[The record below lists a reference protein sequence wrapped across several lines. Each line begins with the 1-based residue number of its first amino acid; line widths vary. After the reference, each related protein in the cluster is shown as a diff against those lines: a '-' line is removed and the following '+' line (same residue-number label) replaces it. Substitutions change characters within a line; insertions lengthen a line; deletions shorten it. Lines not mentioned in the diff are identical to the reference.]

1 MLASYGLFVVLYFL
15 FTVSRRTTPQRYQD
29 TLQGFQF
36 LVLILAGIAIAQLPA
51 QFIVDP
57 RRTLMFF
64 GIFPNAVL
72 PSSGGGANTMGIIG
86 PGGLHKSNG
95 IFLTEASVMSQ
106 IAAVGILIEIIEF
119 RRPRYLIVLTL
130 GLLVAYTGTGLTVL
144 LVGLPLAFL
153 MNRRVQLPVLLIGL
167 FACVL
172 LTMGIIQLSTFT
184 SRLGEF
190 ENTHASGFTRF
201 VSPFWMAAEYFQT
214 TSAAQL
220 LLGNGPGGVGFV
232 PKKGNL
238 IYNGS
243 GSAWFNL
250 IYYYGLIG
258 VFVFTCFSVCCFRKS
273 RCPMPLFGA
282 LIYYQWIM
290 GGVIG
295 TPILMVMVVLCTLNG
310 PEARLQPVPEAQYRS
325 QLAGS
330 AAR

>member
-1 MLASYGLFVVLYFL
+1 
-15 FTVSRRTTPQRYQD
+15 
-29 TLQGFQF
+29 
-36 LVLILAGIAIAQLPA
+36 
-51 QFIVDP
+51 
-57 RRTLMFF
+57 MFF
-64 GIFPNAVL
+64 GIIPNSLLGGNAQLGVT
-72 PSSGGGANTMGIIG
+72 SGQKI
-86 PGGLHKSNG
+86 NG
-95 IFLTEASVMSQ
+95 IFLPEASTMSQ
-106 IAAVGILIEIIEF
+106 MMALGILVEVLGF
-119 RRPRYLIVLTL
+119 RRPRYL
-130 GLLVAYTGTGLTVL
+130 LLFALAFLLAYSGTGIAIL
-144 LVGLPLAFL
+144 LVGLPLALL
-153 MNRRVQLPVLLIGL
+153 MNRKVQLPVLLIGL
-167 FACVL
+167 FVLAL
-172 LTMGIIQLSTFT
+172 LTIGIIQLSAFS